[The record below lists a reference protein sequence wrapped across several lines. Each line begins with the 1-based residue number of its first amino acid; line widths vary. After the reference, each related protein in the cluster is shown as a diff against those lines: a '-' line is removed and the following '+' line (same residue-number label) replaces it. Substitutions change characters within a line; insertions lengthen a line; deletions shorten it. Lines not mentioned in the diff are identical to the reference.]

1 MQYYNIMNNIHNAI
15 GYIPKEDYRYRKK
28 KIGSYFIEAEIRWLF
43 NSKLYVQLL
52 NNRFYSKLG

>member
-1 MQYYNIMNNIHNAI
+1 MPSDTFQ
-15 GYIPKEDYRYRKK
+15 KKTTDTEK
-28 KIGSYFIEAEIRWLF
+28 KIGSYFIEAEIRWQF